1 MAEKSRSRLDAY
13 GRPLAKLVE
22 VRQDYYG
29 HRLTNQAQRQQLLA
43 LLEEQWQ
50 VLLRKG
56 IYGELSITVR
66 IVDGIIQD
74 QSGVSVTRHI
84 RVPKE
89 DARGTA

>member
-1 MAEKSRSRLDAY
+1 MAEKSRSKLDAY
-13 GRPLAKLVE
+13 GRPLPHLVE

-29 HRLTNQAQRQQLLA
+29 DRLTNQAQRQQLLA

-50 VLLRKG
+50 VLLRQG
-56 IYGELSITVR
+56 IYGELTVTIR

-84 RVPKE
+84 RLPKE
-89 DARGTA
+89 ER